1 MGYAKWNHKKINKKP
16 LHENTTGHFNAT
28 SLKLTPIKSGVK
40 KAKKVFCWH
49 NDFFLKSKNFLSKV
63 EIFIGIFDDGSF

>member
-1 MGYAKWNHKKINKKP
+1 MEPREINKKP

-40 KAKKVFCWH
+40 KGQKGILLTYMISSFE
-49 NDFFLKSKNFLSKV
+49 V
-63 EIFIGIFDDGSF
+63 EKLFKQS